1 MRSGML
7 DVPGMT
13 VLRRAAPVVYP
24 LPVSQLPSP
33 TPPLV
38 LSPAFLAGM
47 CMTTLVGSTLR

>member
-1 MRSGML
+1 ML